1 MKKIVTLLLAAIL
14 ALGCTAC
21 ASSGSA
27 KSSPVKNWLETLPA
41 SRYSPGVS
49 APRTVSAPAVCS

>member
-21 ASSGSA
+21 GSSGSA
-27 KSSPVKNWLETLPA
+27 KSGRLSQI
-41 SRYSPGVS
+41 
-49 APRTVSAPAVCS
+49 

>member
-21 ASSGSA
+21 GSSGSA
-27 KSSPVKNWLETLPA
+27 
-41 SRYSPGVS
+41 
-49 APRTVSAPAVCS
+49 APCSRTVTPEPLAIS